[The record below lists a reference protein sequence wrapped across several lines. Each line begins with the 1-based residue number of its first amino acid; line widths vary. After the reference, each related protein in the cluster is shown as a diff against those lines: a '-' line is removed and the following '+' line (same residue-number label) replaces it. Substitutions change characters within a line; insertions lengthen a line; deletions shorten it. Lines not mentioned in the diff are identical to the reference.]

1 MKNTILV
8 IALSII
14 CVFKSY
20 SQIIFEKGYFIDNS
34 NQRIECLIKN
44 VDWKNNPTQFKYK
57 ISPND
62 KPKTLTIDSAKEFG
76 INNGSKYIRAD
87 VNIDR
92 SSEDVNLM
100 SFEKDPLFA
109 EEQLYLKVLVEGK
122 ASLFL
127 FKDSGLTRFFFKKDS
142 SDIAQLVYGSYRTT
156 DSLINEVL
164 IKKNF
169 FFREQLLNNLKC
181 ANTPI
186 SSTTTLNYDKIELVR
201 LFSEYNECENQ
212 DFINYE
218 KRKKKNLFTL
228 NIRPGINNSSLF
240 VNRNSIVPINIDFGN
255 KLGLRF
261 GIETEFML
269 PFNKNKWSILFEP
282 TYQYYK
288 SETTEGIQTVSIDYK
303 SIELP
308 FGLRHY
314 FYLGE
319 KSRVFIN
326 GLFVVDINKKPVI
339 DFELN
344 TNLEISP
351 FYNCAIGFGYSYK
364 NQYNIELRYYTGRDI
379 ISNYMR
385 WMSDYSTISV
395 IFGYSIFQRHYHVK
409 NRRLHINKVN

>member
-8 IALSII
+8 FALSII

-57 ISPND
+57 LSPND

-122 ASLFL
+122 ASLYL
-127 FKDSGLTRFFFKKDS
+127 YEDADLKRFFFKKDS
-142 SDIAQLVYGSYRTT
+142 SDINQLVYKRYRVT
-156 DSLINEVL
+156 DSLTYGVFV
-164 IKKNF
+164 KKNYL
-169 FFREQLLNNLKC
+169 FRQQLLINLNC
-181 ANTPI
+181 QNTSI
-186 SSTTTLNYDKIELVR
+186 SSIATLTYSRKQLVR
-201 LFSEYNECENQ
+201 FFSEYNECENQ

-240 VNRNSIVPINIDFGN
+240 VNRNGIVPINIDFGN

-288 SETTEGIQTVSIDYK
+288 SETTEGIQTVGIDYK

-339 DFELN
+339 DFELAKD
-344 TNLEISP
+344 LEISP
-351 FYNCAIGFGYSYK
+351 FYNYAIGLGYSYN
-364 NQYNIELRYYTGRDI
+364 NQYNIELRYYTGRDV
-379 ISNYMR
+379 ISNYVS